1 MIAEFFV
8 FIMLAAVCFSGLLF
22 TLWTLSRGSATW
34 NLGKIAWLMTQV
46 WFGNTFL
53 SFTVAES
60 FHPIFGPILMVM
72 FAALSNTLLITIMI
86 SILSNT
92 FARINEHASEEY
104 LYQFAISTIEGVT
117 NAFSTDDD
125 RDPGMEDSADFG
137 KAQEPEETRQGR
149 PEITLSPTPRRSRS
163 RASRTYREEQ
173 QPPSSPLARLFGS
186 VRQRAIS
193 AQGDALG
200 DIRKIGEVMENLK
213 EAAVPSD
220 RLRQDIKELSE
231 RQARIETLLLTLTR
245 GMRGEGNGSGSVR
258 G

>member
-1 MIAEFFV
+1 VIGIYERYFAAGSRFIATTKAAGSSMFDSVSRQFRFF
-8 FIMLAAVCFSGLLF
+8 
-22 TLWTLSRGSATW
+22 
-34 NLGKIAWLMTQV
+34 
-46 WFGNTFL
+46 
-53 SFTVAES
+53 ES
-60 FHPIFGPILMVM
+60 FMGTSRDDVMGAIFEIDVPP
-72 FAALSNTLLITIMI
+72 S
-86 SILSNT
+86 
-92 FARINEHASEEY
+92 
-104 LYQFAISTIEGVT
+104 VT

-125 RDPGMEDSADFG
+125 REPGMEDSAEFG

-231 RQARIETLLLTLTR
+231 RQVKFELLHLWPTCLIFVT
-245 GMRGEGNGSGSVR
+245 
-258 G
+258 